1 MYLYTLYKP
10 LIKKVY
16 NFKVLI
22 HVYDFNKEIQ
32 TLTLNLVGNMVKAKG
47 KK

>member
-1 MYLYTLYKP
+1 MYLYILYKP
-10 LIKKVY
+10 LIKKIY

-22 HVYDFNKEIQ
+22 HVFDFNKEIQ
-32 TLTLNLVGNMVKAKG
+32 TLSLNLVGDMTKTKS